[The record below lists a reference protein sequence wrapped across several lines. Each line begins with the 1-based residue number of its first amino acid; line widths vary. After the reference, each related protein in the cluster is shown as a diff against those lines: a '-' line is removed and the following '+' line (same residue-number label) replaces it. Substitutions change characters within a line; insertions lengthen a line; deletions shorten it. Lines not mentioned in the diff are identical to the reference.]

1 MGAEQA
7 QRSYGRAADLGQM
20 GQTAAGNM
28 SDLASNYGSN
38 LAGLYGTQGQI
49 QAGGRV
55 AAANSLQQ
63 GIGGMANTG
72 MDYLTLQ
79 SLMKGK

>member
-1 MGAEQA
+1 
-7 QRSYGRAADLGQM
+7 M
-20 GQTAAGNM
+20 GQQAAGNM
-28 SDLASNYGSN
+28 SDLATGYGSN

-55 AAANSLQQ
+55 AAANSINQ

-72 MDYLTLQ
+72 MDALTL
-79 SLMKGK
+79 STLMGKK